1 MYQEDIFMPKDTYTF
16 PATKSRGVALWALD
30 NISMKSSHT
39 FLNTSVQTGGEGKP
53 EPVKGILGQLEE
65 SIKCAL

>member
-1 MYQEDIFMPKDTYTF
+1 MPKDTYTF
-16 PATKSRGVALWALD
+16 PAMKSRGGVALWALD
-30 NISMKSSHT
+30 NISVKSSHT
-39 FLNTSVQTGGEGKP
+39 FLNASVQTGGEGTP